1 MTKKTSS
8 VGQGAPPPHAESQ
21 ARGAPRWGGR
31 RRGNEPS
38 PRLPARLQH
47 TPGPHEGLRAG
58 TAGPRAPENG
68 RPSRGAQVPGSRGGP
83 GGGGGAR
90 RAGEGRPAAL
100 TRPGTAPGPPLH
112 LSRSQLTRGGGGQDL
127 TLCASG
133 NRRPAGNDERGDR
146 PGPSVTGSRASDL
159 ERSARPRAAS
169 DASSVS
175 GPARP
180 RLPGPGGASPAPPP
194 ARAPPASRPAPPHRA
209 APGREG
215 EPPGPSGRECGS
227 ESGNA
232 DDTLRSLAG
241 SSRGGGAPRGV
252 PGCRVLGL
260 NHARPASG
268 GRQRPGSSAGSCP
281 WPFTGRL
288 YFVPA

>member
-58 TAGPRAPENG
+58 TAGPRTPETG

-112 LSRSQLTRGGGGQDL
+112 LSRSQLTRG
-127 TLCASG
+127 
-133 NRRPAGNDERGDR
+133 AGWGR
-146 PGPSVTGSRASDL
+146 
-159 ERSARPRAAS
+159 ARP
-169 DASSVS
+169 DSS
-175 GPARP
+175 
-180 RLPGPGGASPAPPP
+180 LPPETGGRQEMTNAEIVRVRRSPAP
-194 ARAPPASRPAPPHRA
+194 ARSTSSG
-209 APGREG
+209 APGRV
-215 EPPGPSGRECGS
+215 PPPTR
-227 ESGNA
+227 A
-232 DDTLRSLAG
+232 A
-241 SSRGGGAPRGV
+241 
-252 PGCRVLGL
+252 
-260 NHARPASG
+260 
-268 GRQRPGSSAGSCP
+268 
-281 WPFTGRL
+281 
-288 YFVPA
+288 

>member
-90 RAGEGRPAAL
+90 REGEGRPAAL
-100 TRPGTAPGPPLH
+100 TRPGAAPGPPLH

-127 TLCASG
+127 TL
-133 NRRPAGNDERGDR
+133 
-146 PGPSVTGSRASDL
+146 
-159 ERSARPRAAS
+159 
-169 DASSVS
+169 
-175 GPARP
+175 
-180 RLPGPGGASPAPPP
+180 
-194 ARAPPASRPAPPHRA
+194 
-209 APGREG
+209 
-215 EPPGPSGRECGS
+215 
-227 ESGNA
+227 
-232 DDTLRSLAG
+232 
-241 SSRGGGAPRGV
+241 
-252 PGCRVLGL
+252 
-260 NHARPASG
+260 
-268 GRQRPGSSAGSCP
+268 
-281 WPFTGRL
+281 
-288 YFVPA
+288 

>member
-90 RAGEGRPAAL
+90 REGEGRPAAL
-100 TRPGTAPGPPLH
+100 TRPGAAPGPPLH

-146 PGPSVTGSRASDL
+146 PGPSVTGFRASHL
-159 ERSARPRAAS
+159 EQSARPRAAS
-169 DASSVS
+169 GASSVS
-175 GPARP
+175 GT
-180 RLPGPGGASPAPPP
+180 
-194 ARAPPASRPAPPHRA
+194 ARAPPRPAPPRA
-209 APGREG
+209 REG
-215 EPPGPSGRECGS
+215 
-227 ESGNA
+227 
-232 DDTLRSLAG
+232 
-241 SSRGGGAPRGV
+241 
-252 PGCRVLGL
+252 
-260 NHARPASG
+260 G
-268 GRQRPGSSAGSCP
+268 GRVPARALRARAV
-281 WPFTGRL
+281 GRL
-288 YFVPA
+288 LQASPALGATGAEQTGVWLRVRKRG